1 MAILSLSVA
10 PRACDSSVAEAGSRW
25 PSTRGSVAM
34 QPSITTRQRSKIQAT
49 VIFEPWN
56 GKSSGIEIADKDQ
69 QAMRGYRD
77 RGHRLSSALG
87 ISPVKRKV
95 SC

>member
-1 MAILSLSVA
+1 
-10 PRACDSSVAEAGSRW
+10 
-25 PSTRGSVAM
+25 
-34 QPSITTRQRSKIQAT
+34 
-49 VIFEPWN
+49 
-56 GKSSGIEIADKDQ
+56 
-69 QAMRGYRD
+69 MRGYRD